1 MTSGAQPP
9 SPATASE
16 WVTSMGQYSTHP
28 SLLHFHWAAWVAIDV
43 LVWILVAKTCFVD
56 ILMSNLENPAAT
68 VESIF
73 QKSCIIWT
81 FAYLHN
87 PASCT
92 QLPFWQ
98 EYLPALPLLL
108 SNSSS
113 NFQTQGNS
121 HIQETSLTL
130 SSWISP
136 SLFSDFSSSS
146 HFYFL
151 PHHIFW
157 NTGANALE

>member
-16 WVTSMGQYSTHP
+16 CLMSTGQDSTCP

-68 VESIF
+68 VASIF
-73 QKSCIIWT
+73 QKACVIWT
-81 FAYLHN
+81 FAYFHN
-87 PASCT
+87 PASYT
-92 QLPFWQ
+92 WLPFWQ
-98 EYLPALPLLL
+98 EYLPAVPLLL

-113 NFQTQGNS
+113 NFQTSGNS
-121 HIQETSLTL
+121 HFQETSLTL
-130 SSWISP
+130 LSWISP

>member
-98 EYLPALPLLL
+98 EYLPALSRAACDLNWNLRYDAYSGSILEKKRPGRR
-108 SNSSS
+108 SNLQ
-113 NFQTQGNS
+113 NDPRVTEELNNKIPILKTCINRRKTQ
-121 HIQETSLTL
+121 
-130 SSWISP
+130 
-136 SLFSDFSSSS
+136 
-146 HFYFL
+146 
-151 PHHIFW
+151 
-157 NTGANALE
+157 